1 MTKSKFTED
10 SYEQALIALFRDE
23 LGYDYIYGPD
33 IERDYRQPCYVDALE
48 QAIPSINPGLPAEA
62 LEEAIRRILNATDG
76 TLVQSNEAFMR
87 ALQDGLEVPYEHN
100 GEERTAIVNLIDYE
114 HKAKDSKNTF
124 HIANQWRVE
133 GLDAI
138 RCDMIVFVNG
148 LPLVVIEL
156 KSPSE
161 EGVTVQ
167 DAYLQIRNY
176 QLKAPDLFTYNA
188 FNVISN
194 MFRTYAGTITADE
207 QRYMEWKSRDGQYE
221 DKDHVNYDT
230 FFHGIFPKD
239 RLPDIIRN
247 FICFDHREGQ
257 PAKILAGYHQ
267 YFAVN
272 RALACTYKAMTGN
285 GKIGVFWHTQGSGKS
300 LSMVFLARL
309 LGRHFP
315 ESTIVVVTDR
325 NDLDDQLYGQF
336 SRCADFLRQMPQQA
350 GSKAELGDM
359 LRDRKAG
366 GIFFTTI
373 QKFEEDTR
381 FLSDRRNIIVMTD
394 EAHRSQYGDTTFDI
408 KTLKTKKG
416 YAKLMREALPHAS
429 FIGFTGTPISD
440 RDRDT
445 KEVFGNYIDIY
456 DMTQSV
462 RDHATLPVY
471 YESRAMKL
479 KLNADIL
486 AQLDEEFATLDTI
499 GVTDA
504 QLEKTKHE
512 LSRLEEVLGAPETIN
527 SLVDDILDHYT
538 RYRQQELTGKVMIVA
553 YNRKI
558 AMSIYNRILQLQ
570 PGWTNKVK
578 VVMTSSNK
586 DDEKWRPIIGND
598 AYRKQLAKEFKD
610 EQSELKIAIV
620 VDMWLTGFD
629 VPSLSTM
636 YMYKPMAGH
645 NLMQAIARVNRVFP
659 EKEGGLI
666 VDYIGIAQALKR
678 AMQDYSEHD
687 KKNFADPDIAK
698 TALRTYKEKRE
709 ICHDM
714 LHGFDYSAFPNATDA
729 QKAQLIKQAVNF
741 LCAVERDP
749 KRKDFI
755 KESALLHNAVTLCR
769 SLLNDDELQFEAF
782 YDAVRVLLVRID
794 TNGNTSVRAKEINE
808 RIKNLLSQSVQS
820 EGIVVLF
827 DEKKRNF
834 SLFDEKFLQDI
845 KNMKEKNLAVEI
857 LKKLLKGVV
866 NGYKHTNVVQS
877 AKFSEL
883 LSQALSMYLKGML
896 TNEEV
901 INELIRLAEQIK
913 QAEQQGNNL
922 GLTNEEKAFYDALT
936 QQDEVRKAYTNEQ
949 FIALTKELTETLR
962 RNRTIDWNKRESG
975 QAEMRKMVKRLLR
988 KYNYPPEGQKQALQ
1002 TVMEQ
1007 CEQWAEEEYE
1017 SNDRM
1022 NFSTH
1027 NSEIHYHINHVDNL
1041 HIGDNVENKYNTAE

>member
-1 MTKSKFTED
+1 MTKTKFTED

-23 LGYDYIYGPD
+23 LGYEYIYGPD

-48 QAIPSINPGLPAEA
+48 PAIRRLNPTLPTEA
-62 LEEAIRRILNATDG
+62 IDEAIRSILFATDA
-76 TLVQSNEAFMR
+76 TLIQSNETFMQH
-87 ALQDGLEVPYEHN
+87 LQNGLEVSFMHN
-100 GEERTAIVNLIDYE
+100 GEERTELVQLIDYAD
-114 HKAKDSKNTF
+114 HTNNSF

-133 GLDAI
+133 GHDVI
-138 RCDMIVFVNG
+138 RCDMVVFVNG
-148 LPLVVIEL
+148 LPLVVVEL

-161 EGVTVQ
+161 EGVTVH

-176 QLKAPDLFTYNA
+176 QLKTPDLFTYNA
-188 FNVISN
+188 FNVISD
-194 MFRTYAGTITADE
+194 MIQTYAGTITADE
-207 QRYMEWKSRDGQYE
+207 ERYMEWKSVDGKYE
-221 DKDHVNYDT
+221 DKEHVNYDT
-230 FFHGIFPKD
+230 FFKGIFPKQ
-239 RLPDIIRN
+239 RLLDIVQN
-247 FICFDHREGQ
+247 YICFDHREGQ

-272 RALACTYKAMTGN
+272 RALERTYQAVNSN

-309 LGRHFP
+309 VGRHFP

-325 NDLDDQLYGQF
+325 NDLDDQLFGQF
-336 SRCADFLRQMPQQA
+336 SRCAEFLRQMPQQA
-350 GSKAELGDM
+350 GSKMELSEL

-394 EAHRSQYGDTTFDI
+394 EAHRSQYGDVHYDI
-408 KTLKTKKG
+408 KAECTKKG
-416 YAKLMREALPHAS
+416 FARLMREALPNAS
-429 FIGFTGTPISD
+429 FIGFTGTPVSD

-445 KEVFGNYIDIY
+445 QEVFGDYIDIY

-462 RDHATLPVY
+462 RDGATLPVY
-471 YESRAMKL
+471 YESRAMRL
-479 KLNADIL
+479 KLDANVL
-486 AQLDEEFATLDTI
+486 EQLDEEFANLDTL

-527 SLVDDILDHYT
+527 SLVEDILYHYT
-538 RYRQQELTGKVMIVA
+538 TYRQQELTGKVMIVA

-570 PGWTNKVK
+570 PDWTNKVK

-586 DDEKWRPIIGND
+586 DDETWRPVIGND

-610 EQSELKIAIV
+610 ENSELKIAIV

-636 YMYKPMAGH
+636 YMYKPMSGH

-678 AMQDYSEHD
+678 AMQEYTDRD
-687 KKNFADPDIAK
+687 KKQFGDPDIAK
-698 TALRTYKEKRE
+698 TALLTYKEKRE
-709 ICHDM
+709 ICEDM
-714 LHGFDYSAFPNATDA
+714 LHGFDYSAFPQSTDA
-729 QKAQLIKQAVNF
+729 QKAQLIKDAVNF
-741 LCAVERDP
+741 ILKPERDP
-749 KRKDFI
+749 KRKAFL

-769 SLLNDDELQFEAF
+769 SLLSHDELEFVAF
-782 YDAVRVLLVRID
+782 YDAVRVVLMRIESSS
-794 TNGNTSVRAKEINE
+794 TAVRAKEINE

-827 DEKKRNF
+827 DEKKRDF
-834 SLFDEKFLQDI
+834 SLFDEKFLQEI

-866 NGYKHTNVVQS
+866 SGFKHTNVVQS

-901 INELIRLAEQIK
+901 INELIRLALEIK
-913 QAEQQGNNL
+913 NAEEQGNNL
-922 GLTNEEKAFYDALT
+922 GLTKEEKAFYDALT
-936 QQDEVRKAYTNEQ
+936 QQEEVRKAYSNEQ

-962 RNRTIDWNKRESG
+962 RNRTIDWNKKESG
-975 QAEMRKMVKRLLR
+975 QAEMRKLVKRLLR
-988 KYNYPPEGQKQALQ
+988 KYNYPPEGQDQALQ
-1002 TVMEQ
+1002 TVMAQ
-1007 CEQWAEEEYE
+1007 CEQWAEEEYDTPIILANVTINE
-1017 SNDRM
+1017 
-1022 NFSTH
+1022 
-1027 NSEIHYHINHVDNL
+1027 EIHYHPGSVHVDNSTNISL
-1041 HIGDNVENKYNTAE
+1041 NPQN

>member
-1 MTKSKFTED
+1 MTKTKFTED

-23 LGYDYIYGPD
+23 LDYDYIYGPD

-48 QAIPSINPGLPAEA
+48 PALRRLNPNLPDAVI
-62 LEEAIRRILNATDG
+62 EEATKRVLYATDS
-76 TLVQSNEAFMR
+76 TLIQSNEAFMR
-87 ALQDGLEVPYEHN
+87 ALQDGLEVPYMHD
-100 GEERTAIVNLIDYE
+100 GEERTAIVNLIDYA
-114 HKAKDSKNTF
+114 HKDKNTY

-138 RCDMIVFVNG
+138 RCDMVVFING
-148 LPLVVIEL
+148 MPLVVIEL

-161 EGVTVQ
+161 EGVSVS

-188 FNVISN
+188 FNVISD
-194 MFRTYAGTITADE
+194 MFTTLAGTITANE
-207 QRYMEWKSRDGQYE
+207 ERYMEWKSVDGKYE
-221 DKDHVNYDT
+221 DKEHVNYDT

-239 RLPDIIRN
+239 RLLDILRN

-272 RALACTYKAMTGN
+272 NALTCTHRAIKGD

-300 LSMVFLARL
+300 LSMVFFAHL
-309 LGRHFP
+309 LTHHFQ

-336 SRCADFLRQMPQQA
+336 SRCADFLRQKPIQA
-350 GSKAELGDM
+350 TSKAELGDL

-394 EAHRSQYGDTTFDI
+394 EAHRSQYGDVSYDV
-408 KTLKTKKG
+408 LKARTKKG
-416 YAKLMREALPHAS
+416 YAKLMREALPNAS

-445 KEVFGNYIDIY
+445 QEVFGDYIDIY

-479 KLNADIL
+479 KLNPEIL
-486 AQLDEEFATLDTI
+486 EQLDEEFDTLDSLGI
-499 GVTDA
+499 TDM
-504 QLEKTKHE
+504 QLEKTKHK

-527 SLVDDILDHYT
+527 SLVDDILLHYT
-538 RYRQQELTGKVMIVA
+538 KYRQDELTGKVMIVA

-558 AMSIYNRILQLQ
+558 AMDIYRRILALQ
-570 PGWTNKVK
+570 PTWTEKVK
-578 VVMTSSNK
+578 VVMTSNNQ
-586 DDEKWRPIIGND
+586 DPEEWRSVIGNE
-598 AYRKQLAKEFKD
+598 AYRKQLATEFKD
-610 EQSELKIAIV
+610 EKSPLKIAIV

-678 AMQDYSEHD
+678 AMKEYTDRD
-687 KKNFADPDIAK
+687 KKKFGDPDIAK
-698 TALRTYKEKRE
+698 TALTTYREKDE
-709 ICHDM
+709 ICHD
-714 LHGFDYSAFPNATDA
+714 LFFGFDFSQYPSATDA
-729 QKAQLIKQAVNF
+729 EKGQIIKSAANF
-741 LCAVERDP
+741 LLATDKET
-749 KRKDFI
+749 KRKAFI
-755 KESALLHNAVTLCR
+755 QESALLHNAVTLCR
-769 SLLNDDELQFEAF
+769 SLLSDEQLQIVAF
-782 YDAVRVLLVRID
+782 YDAVRVLLMRFE
-794 TNGNTSVRAKEINE
+794 TSRNAVKAKEVNE
-808 RIKNLLSQSVQS
+808 RIRNLLAQSVQS

-827 DEKKRNF
+827 DDKNRDF
-834 SLFDEKFLQDI
+834 SLFDDTFLEEI
-845 KNMKEKNLAVEI
+845 RRMKEKNLAVEI
-857 LKKLLKGVV
+857 LKKLLKGVI
-866 NGYKHTNVVQS
+866 NGYKQTNVVQS

-883 LSQALSMYLKGML
+883 LSQALSLYLKGML

-901 INELIRLAEQIK
+901 ISELIRLAHQIK
-913 QAEQQGNNL
+913 EAEQQGNDL
-922 GLTNEEKAFYDALT
+922 GLTAEEKAFYDALT
-936 QQDEVRKAYTNEQ
+936 QQEAVRQAYSDEQ
-949 FIALTKELTETLR
+949 FIALTKELTDKLR
-962 RNRTIDWNKRESG
+962 KNRTIDWNKRESA
-975 QAEMRKMVKRLLR
+975 QAGMRKMVKHLLR
-988 KYNYPPEGQKQALQ
+988 QYDYPPEGQKQALEI
-1002 TVMEQ
+1002 VMQQ
-1007 CEQWAEEEYE
+1007 CEQWAEQEY
-1017 SNDRM
+1017 NKPVIV
-1022 NFSTH
+1022 N
-1027 NSEIHYHINHVDNL
+1027 HYHIDHVDTINYN
-1041 HIGDNVENKYNTAE
+1041 DNSQTLKIE

>member
-1 MTKSKFTED
+1 MTKTKFTED

-23 LGYDYIYGPD
+23 LGYEYIYGPN

-48 QAIPSINPGLPAEA
+48 PAIRRLNPTLPTEA
-62 LEEAIRRILNATDG
+62 IDEAIRSILFATDA
-76 TLVQSNEAFMR
+76 TLIQSNETFMQH
-87 ALQDGLEVPYEHN
+87 LQNGLEVSFMHN
-100 GEERTAIVNLIDYE
+100 GEERTELVQLIDYAD
-114 HKAKDSKNTF
+114 HTNNSF

-133 GLDAI
+133 GHDVI
-138 RCDMIVFVNG
+138 RCDMVVFVNG
-148 LPLVVIEL
+148 LPLVVVEL

-161 EGVTVQ
+161 EGVTVH

-188 FNVISN
+188 FNVISD
-194 MFRTYAGTITADE
+194 MIQTYAGTITADE
-207 QRYMEWKSRDGQYE
+207 ERYMEWKSVDGKYE
-221 DKDHVNYDT
+221 DKEHVNYDT
-230 FFHGIFPKD
+230 FFKGIFPKQ
-239 RLPDIIRN
+239 RLLDILQN
-247 FICFDHREGQ
+247 YICFDHREGQ

-272 RALACTYKAMTGN
+272 RAIERTYQAINSN

-309 LGRHFP
+309 VGRHFP

-325 NDLDDQLYGQF
+325 NDLDDQLFGQF
-336 SRCADFLRQMPQQA
+336 SRCAEFLRQMPQQA
-350 GSKAELGDM
+350 GSKMELSEL

-394 EAHRSQYGDTTFDI
+394 EAHRSQYGDVHYDI
-408 KTLKTKKG
+408 KAERTKKG
-416 YAKLMREALPHAS
+416 FARLMREALPNAS
-429 FIGFTGTPISD
+429 FIGFTGTPVSD

-445 KEVFGNYIDIY
+445 QEVFGDYIDIY

-462 RDHATLPVY
+462 RDGATLPVY
-471 YESRAMKL
+471 YESRAMRL
-479 KLNADIL
+479 KLDANIL
-486 AQLDEEFATLDTI
+486 EQLDEEFANLDTL

-527 SLVDDILDHYT
+527 SLVEDILHHYT
-538 RYRQQELTGKVMIVA
+538 TYRQQELTGKVMIVA

-570 PGWTNKVK
+570 PDWTNKVK

-586 DDEKWRPIIGND
+586 DDETWRPVIGND

-610 EQSELKIAIV
+610 ENSELKIAIV

-636 YMYKPMAGH
+636 YMYKPMSGH

-678 AMQDYSEHD
+678 AMQEYTDRD
-687 KKNFADPDIAK
+687 KKQFGDPDIAK
-698 TALRTYKEKRE
+698 TALLTYKEKRE
-709 ICHDM
+709 ICEDM
-714 LHGFDYSAFPNATDA
+714 LHGFDYSAFPQSTDA
-729 QKAQLIKQAVNF
+729 QKAQLIKDAVNF
-741 LCAVERDP
+741 ILKPERDP
-749 KRKDFI
+749 KRKAFL

-769 SLLNDDELQFEAF
+769 SLLSHDELEFVAF
-782 YDAVRVLLVRID
+782 YDAVRVVLMRIE
-794 TNGNTSVRAKEINE
+794 TSGTSVRAKEINE

-827 DEKKRNF
+827 DEKKRDF
-834 SLFDEKFLQDI
+834 SLFDEKFLQEI

-866 NGYKHTNVVQS
+866 SGFKHTNVVQS

-901 INELIRLAEQIK
+901 INELIRLALEIK
-913 QAEQQGNNL
+913 NAEEQGNNL
-922 GLTNEEKAFYDALT
+922 GLTKEEKAFYDALT
-936 QQDEVRKAYTNEQ
+936 QQEEVRKAYSNEQ

-962 RNRTIDWNKRESG
+962 RNRTIDWNKKESG
-975 QAEMRKMVKRLLR
+975 QAEMRKLVKRLLR
-988 KYNYPPEGQKQALQ
+988 KYNYPPEGQDQALQ
-1002 TVMEQ
+1002 TVMAQ
-1007 CEQWAEEEYE
+1007 CEQWAEEEYDTPIILANVTINE
-1017 SNDRM
+1017 
-1022 NFSTH
+1022 
-1027 NSEIHYHINHVDNL
+1027 EIHYHPGSVHVDNSTNISL
-1041 HIGDNVENKYNTAE
+1041 NPQN

>member
-1 MTKSKFTED
+1 MTKTKFTED

-23 LGYDYIYGPD
+23 LDYDYIYGPD

-48 QAIPSINPGLPAEA
+48 PALRRINPNLPDAVI
-62 LEEAIRRILNATDG
+62 EEATKRVLYATDS
-76 TLVQSNEAFMR
+76 TLIQSNEAFMR
-87 ALQDGLEVPYEHN
+87 ALQDGLEVPYMHD
-100 GEERTAIVNLIDYE
+100 GEERTAIVQLIDYE
-114 HKAKDSKNTF
+114 NKGKDNKNAF

-138 RCDMIVFVNG
+138 RCDMVVFING
-148 LPLVVIEL
+148 MPLVVIEL

-161 EGVTVQ
+161 EGVSVH
-167 DAYLQIRNY
+167 DAYLQMKNY

-188 FNVISN
+188 FNVISD
-194 MFRTYAGTITADE
+194 MYLTYAGTITADE
-207 QRYMEWKSRDGQYE
+207 ERYMEWKSVDGKYE
-221 DKDHVNYDT
+221 DKKHVSYDT
-230 FFHGIFPKD
+230 FFHGIFPKE
-239 RLPDIIRN
+239 RLLDIIRN

-257 PAKILAGYHQ
+257 AAKILAGYHQ

-272 RALACTYKAMTGN
+272 RALGCTYKAVEGN

-300 LSMVFLARL
+300 LSMVFFARL
-309 LGRHFP
+309 LGRHFS

-325 NDLDDQLYGQF
+325 NDLDDQLFGQF
-336 SRCADFLRQMPQQA
+336 SRCAQFLRQMPQQA
-350 GSKAELGDM
+350 GSKAELGDL

-394 EAHRSQYGDTTFDI
+394 EAHRSQYGDVHYDFEA
-408 KTLKTKKG
+408 KRTKKG
-416 YAKLMREALPHAS
+416 YAKLMREALPNAS
-429 FIGFTGTPISD
+429 FIGFTGTPVSD

-445 KEVFGNYIDIY
+445 QEVFGNYIDIY

-462 RDHATLPVY
+462 RDGATLPVY
-471 YESRAMKL
+471 YESRAMRL

-486 AQLDEEFATLDTI
+486 EQLDAEFSNLDTA

-527 SLVDDILDHYT
+527 SLVDDILLHYT
-538 RYRQQELTGKVMIVA
+538 SYREQELTGKVMIVA

-558 AMSIYNRILQLQ
+558 AMSIYQRILDLH
-570 PGWTNKVK
+570 PDWLNKVK

-586 DDEKWRPIIGND
+586 DDAEWRPIIGND

-610 EQSELKIAIV
+610 ENSELKIAIV

-659 EKEGGLI
+659 EKQGGLI

-678 AMQDYSEHD
+678 AMQEYTDRD
-687 KKNFADPDIAK
+687 KKQFGDPNIAK
-698 TALRTYKEKRE
+698 TALRTYQEKKE
-709 ICHDM
+709 ICEDM
-714 LHGFDYSAFPNATDA
+714 LHGFDYSAFPYSTDA
-729 QKAQLIKQAVNF
+729 QKAVLIKEAVNF
-741 LCAVERDP
+741 LCEVSREP
-749 KRKDFI
+749 KRKAFI
-755 KESALLHNAVTLCR
+755 QESALLHNAVTLCR
-769 SLLNDDELQFEAF
+769 SLLSENELQFVAF
-782 YDAVRVLLVRID
+782 YDAVRVLLQRFEMG
-794 TNGNTSVRAKEINE
+794 TTSVKAKEINE

-827 DEKKRNF
+827 DEKKRDF
-834 SLFDEKFLQDI
+834 SLFDEKFLNDLR
-845 KNMKEKNLAVEI
+845 NMKEKNLAVEI

-866 NGYKHTNVVQS
+866 AGYKHTNVVQS

-901 INELIRLAEQIK
+901 INELINIALQMKSAQE
-913 QAEQQGNNL
+913 QGNDL
-922 GLTNEEKAFYDALT
+922 GLTDEEKAFYDALT
-936 QQDEVRKAYTNEQ
+936 QQEKVREAYTNEQ

-962 RNRTIDWNKRESG
+962 KNRTIDWNKKESA
-975 QAEMRKMVKRLLR
+975 QADMRRLVKRLLR
-988 KYNYPPEGQKQALQ
+988 KYQYPPEGQEQALE
-1002 TVMEQ
+1002 TVMAQ
-1007 CEQWAEEEYE
+1007 CEQWADEEYE
-1017 SNDRM
+1017 SPLIVNQ
-1022 NFSTH
+1022 F
-1027 NSEIHYHINHVDNL
+1027 
-1041 HIGDNVENKYNTAE
+1041 VENHIHIDTFNNYQDDHSQHLTIEK

>member
-1 MTKSKFTED
+1 MTKTKFTED

-23 LGYDYIYGPD
+23 LDYDYIYGPD

-48 QAIPSINPGLPAEA
+48 PAIRRLNPNLPDAVI
-62 LEEAIRRILNATDG
+62 EEAIKRILYATDS
-76 TLVQSNEAFMR
+76 TLIQSNEAFMR
-87 ALQDGLEVPYEHN
+87 ALQDGLEIPYMHN
-100 GEERTAIVNLIDYE
+100 GDERTAIVQLIDYE
-114 HKAKDSKNTF
+114 HKGKDNKNAY

-138 RCDMIVFVNG
+138 RCDMVVFING
-148 LPLVVIEL
+148 MPLVVIEL

-161 EGVTVQ
+161 EGVSVS

-188 FNVISN
+188 FNVISD
-194 MFRTYAGTITADE
+194 MFTTLAGTITANE
-207 QRYMEWKSRDGQYE
+207 ERYMEWKSVDGKYE
-221 DKDHVNYDT
+221 DKEHVNYDT

-239 RLPDIIRN
+239 RLLDIIRN

-272 RALACTYKAMTGN
+272 RALACTHRAINGD

-300 LSMVFLARL
+300 LSMVFLAHL
-309 LGRHFP
+309 LSRHFQ

-336 SRCADFLRQMPQQA
+336 SRCADFLRQKPQQA
-350 GSKAELGDM
+350 GSKAELGDL

-394 EAHRSQYGDTTFDI
+394 EAHRSQYGDVSYDV
-408 KTLKTKKG
+408 LKARTKKG
-416 YAKLMREALPHAS
+416 YAKLMREALPNAS
-429 FIGFTGTPISD
+429 FIGFTGTPVSD

-445 KEVFGNYIDIY
+445 QEVFGDYIDIY

-479 KLNADIL
+479 KLNPEIL
-486 AQLDEEFATLDTI
+486 EQLDKEFDTLDSI
-499 GVTDA
+499 GITDM
-504 QLEKTKHE
+504 QLEKTKHK

-527 SLVDDILDHYT
+527 SLVDDILLHYT
-538 RYRQQELTGKVMIVA
+538 KYRQDELTGKVMIVA

-558 AMSIYNRILQLQ
+558 AMDIYRRILALQ
-570 PGWTNKVK
+570 PSWTEKVK
-578 VVMTSSNK
+578 VVMTSNNQ
-586 DDEKWRPIIGND
+586 DPEEWRSVIGNE
-598 AYRKQLAKEFKD
+598 AYRKQLATEFKD
-610 EQSELKIAIV
+610 ENSPLKIAIV

-678 AMQDYSEHD
+678 AMKEYTDRD
-687 KKNFADPDIAK
+687 KKRFGDPDIAK
-698 TALRTYKEKRE
+698 TALTTYREKDE
-709 ICHDM
+709 ICRD
-714 LHGFDYSAFPNATDA
+714 LFFGFDFSQYPSATDA
-729 QKAQLIKQAVNF
+729 EKGLIIKSAANF
-741 LCAVERDP
+741 LLAPDKEP
-749 KRKDFI
+749 KRKAFI

-769 SLLNDDELQFEAF
+769 SLLSDDQLQIVAF
-782 YDAVRVLLVRID
+782 YDAVRVLLMRFE
-794 TNGNTSVRAKEINE
+794 TSRNSVRAKEVNE
-808 RIKNLLSQSVQS
+808 RIRNLLSQSVQS

-827 DEKKRNF
+827 DDKNRDF
-834 SLFDEKFLQDI
+834 SIFDETFLEEI
-845 KNMKEKNLAVEI
+845 RHMKEKNLAVEI
-857 LKKLLKGVV
+857 LKRLLKGVI
-866 NGYKHTNVVQS
+866 NGYKQTNIVQS
-877 AKFSEL
+877 ARFSEL
-883 LSQALSMYLKGML
+883 LSQALSLYLKGML

-901 INELIRLAEQIK
+901 ISELIRLAHQIK
-913 QAEQQGNNL
+913 AAEKQGNEL
-922 GLTNEEKAFYDALT
+922 GLTAEEKAFYDALT
-936 QQDEVRKAYTNEQ
+936 QQESVRQAYSDEQ
-949 FIALTKELTETLR
+949 FIALTKELTEKLR
-962 RNRTIDWNKRESG
+962 KNRTIDWNKRESA
-975 QAEMRKMVKRLLR
+975 QAGMRKMVKHLLR
-988 KYNYPPEGQKQALQ
+988 QYDYPPEGQKQALEV
-1002 TVMEQ
+1002 VMQQ
-1007 CEQWAEEEYE
+1007 CEQWAEQEYNKPLIVNTIHIDTY
-1017 SNDRM
+1017 ND
-1022 NFSTH
+1022 
-1027 NSEIHYHINHVDNL
+1027 NSRHIHL
-1041 HIGDNVENKYNTAE
+1041 SE